1 MKQVCKGYSG
11 KVGIM
16 DTIKN
21 YLENLFCNV
30 GVNEEVLRLKQDLY
44 NNMEEK
50 YMELKREGH
59 SENEAIG
66 MVISNFGNIDEL
78 LKELGVEKPA
88 AKKGRFLS
96 QTEVEDLVYNQKRWS
111 KFIGIGVFLILA
123 AVAVLILSGVVLEK
137 VELFNI
143 RSMSVNINELSSA
156 LPLIPFFILLAA
168 GIGTL
173 IISGLMLEKYEFIE
187 KEEVEISTSTRN
199 WVEKRKE
206 SYQLSYVILI
216 VAGVMLCVLSP
227 MVLITIATFTGTD
240 LGGAI
245 GVASLLIMIGIAV
258 YLFVVSGME
267 METYQRL
274 LKVGEFS
281 PERKKEN
288 KVVSIVAAIV
298 WPLTVVAFLAW
309 SFLGNDWHISWIL
322 FPIVGIL
329 FGAFAGVVELI
340 QKN

>member
-137 VELFNI
+137 VEFYRGASFTRFQSGPSANSVITLTGDYNKSYNFVHLYILENEPN
-143 RSMSVNINELSSA
+143 RSFA
-156 LPLIPFFILLAA
+156 
-168 GIGTL
+168 
-173 IISGLMLEKYEFIE
+173 
-187 KEEVEISTSTRN
+187 
-199 WVEKRKE
+199 
-206 SYQLSYVILI
+206 QLS
-216 VAGVMLCVLSP
+216 
-227 MVLITIATFTGTD
+227 T
-240 LGGAI
+240 
-245 GVASLLIMIGIAV
+245 
-258 YLFVVSGME
+258 
-267 METYQRL
+267 ETKYRM
-274 LKVGEFS
+274 KSEDVD
-281 PERKKEN
+281 K
-288 KVVSIVAAIV
+288 I
-298 WPLTVVAFLAW
+298 
-309 SFLGNDWHISWIL
+309 IL
-322 FPIVGIL
+322 FLQAVR
-329 FGAFAGVVELI
+329 
-340 QKN
+340 

>member
-1 MKQVCKGYSG
+1 
-11 KVGIM
+11 M

-78 LKELGVEKPA
+78 LKELGIEKPEP
-88 AKKGRFLS
+88 KTGRFLS

-111 KFIGIGVFLILA
+111 KFIGLGVFLILA
-123 AVAVLILSGVVLEK
+123 AVSTLVICGAALEGIDFANMK
-137 VELFNI
+137 SITENMV
-143 RSMSVNINELSSA
+143 ELSSA

-168 GIGTL
+168 GVGTL

-187 KEEVEISTSTRN
+187 KEEVDISTSTRN

-206 SYQLSYVILI
+206 SYQLSYVVSIVSGVVLCLLAPMILI
-216 VAGVMLCVLSP
+216 VV
-227 MVLITIATFTGTD
+227 ATFSGSD

-245 GVASLLIMIGIAV
+245 GVATMLTMIGVAV
-258 YLFVVSGME
+258 YLFITSGME
-267 METYQRL
+267 METYKRL
-274 LKVGEFS
+274 LKVGEYS
-281 PERKKEN
+281 PERKAEN
-288 KVVSIVAAIV
+288 KLVSIVASIV
-298 WPLTVVAFLAW
+298 WPVTVVIFLAW
-309 SFLGNDWHISWIL
+309 SFIGNDWHISWIL

-329 FGAFAGVVELI
+329 FGAFAGVADIV
-340 QKN
+340 QKK